1 MNVDSISNSMANLN
15 VNNAVK
21 IEVAKK
27 SVDTQTQLMEKILED
42 NFENTMKI
50 QQQVANVTGIG
61 GNLNI
66 KI

>member
-1 MNVDSISNSMANLN
+1 MNVDSISTSMTNLN

-27 SVDTQTQLMEKILED
+27 SVDTQTKLMEKILED
-42 NFENTMKI
+42 NFENTMRI
-50 QQQVANVTGIG
+50 QQQVDNVTGIG